1 MEKATKNEDVVEYM
15 KSLAIMQSSSKL
27 MAMIDPDKKQ
37 TDDLIDLR
45 GKFEFHYFQSKKNEN
60 GNQDER
66 WLSYDEIAELLQ
78 SSDVD
83 NDGNADLRSKN
94 ILKMKIEF
102 VGEWCYRLELR
113 KYELAEKQLR
123 QKKMLQ
129 DGQQQQQLS
138 SKESNEEMKESP
150 LITTSKR
157 TDDALSDKSNSDN
170 ADTSKEGLNG
180 SISSSNS
187 GDIRTGSNDNNKENA
202 NENESF
208 DENNNRS
215 MDEEPSQTESE
226 SKSASQNASSEVPV
240 VKPEQNLEPKYPWL
254 QFKYTTE
261 ITLHEGKC
269 KVRQVPSQRGW
280 KGEFTLIIKS
290 LTEAPDTVTQ
300 IAEEFELSI
309 MEQDVKNAIE
319 NLGENIDDPI
329 KEQELYLNSLL
340 IANGKGS
347 NKYGSFVVGGT
358 IDPKTYEFRGEKGYI
373 KLKKQKYSTTVN
385 TGDQQPTVRA
395 STRQRAPSKRF
406 RTDEFP
412 STNVYGSSSTS
423 HSNSSGKH
431 KDSSHDYSSS
441 NAQSA
446 TYGSGDSDDPLVPE
460 YDDAN
465 VSNSSRKRG
474 NEQDTSEGNS
484 PNSQH
489 KKQRISREDMSKK
502 QICKL
507 RMREFI
513 FSLEGR
519 HFLPYPQSGPNASS
533 IGPPP
538 WHPGYQI
545 FREIMARKN
554 GLSNSSR
561 RFGGLSVKMPPPK
574 TSNPTSQTL
583 SSTAA
588 TTTHTYVVGS
598 PSASGSP
605 LPTPMKIPKL
615 QMKRSPS
622 TSSNIASAASPTSSS
637 PYFQSSTSNQQSY
650 SSSGPTCT
658 GLSHWGSSAS
668 SAGAS
673 LRRREYT
680 NAEKEI
686 MMKALFA
693 GKLINEP
700 KNPLSPSN
708 SIALASSSPISV
720 IAMNYLNSL
729 SYTKRKERI
738 GWQEAKLDADDGY
751 IYEGTIQN
759 GLRHGLGI
767 LGYPTGEL
775 YVGNF
780 YEGKENGFGSLYDLT
795 GKLVYQGDFEN
806 GKMSGKGSFF
816 YSNGD
821 YYEGEVRESGMRHG
835 SGLYVQV
842 GENNVNSIYD
852 GDWQR
857 NRRYGSGTFVHSSGS
872 NYTGDFHED
881 MRHGRGILQHVDGFI
896 IEGTFQKNELNG
908 RGICTDESGGRY
920 EGLWRDGLKD
930 GRGTYMFANGAVIE
944 GRFSRDQLGTGTLK
958 MQSGVPIE
966 LGEDEYM
973 MPIDTNSEMRLVH
986 LRAGFTVDGN

>member
-45 GKFEFHYFQSKKNEN
+45 GKFEFHYLQSKKKEDDNHE
-60 GNQDER
+60 ER
-66 WLSYDEIAELLQ
+66 WLSYDEIAEKLKD
-78 SSDVD
+78 SDVD
-83 NDGNADLRSKN
+83 EDGNAELHSNN

-123 QKKMLQ
+123 QKKILQ
-129 DGQQQQQLS
+129 DGQQQQLS
-138 SKESNEEMKESP
+138 SKELNEEIKESS
-150 LITTSKR
+150 LTTLKE
-157 TDDALSDKSNSDN
+157 TEEVLNDNTNSDN
-170 ADTSKEGLNG
+170 RYVSKE
-180 SISSSNS
+180 SMSSSNS
-187 GDIRTGSNDNNKENA
+187 DSRDTKVGLDFNGKENA
-202 NENESF
+202 NENEKGN
-208 DENNNRS
+208 ENNKS
-215 MDEEPSQTESE
+215 MNVELPQTENE
-226 SKSASQNASSEVPV
+226 NKEASQNTGNEAPV
-240 VKPEQNLEPKYPWL
+240 AKLEQNLEPKYPWL
-254 QFKYTTE
+254 QFKYVTE
-261 ITLHEGKC
+261 INVNEGKC
-269 KVRQVPSQRGW
+269 KIHQVPSQRSW

-309 MEQDVKNAIE
+309 MEQDVKDAIE
-319 NLGENIDDPI
+319 NLGENVCDPI

-373 KLKKQKYSTTVN
+373 KLKKQKYSTTASTN
-385 TGDQQPTVRA
+385 DQQPTVRA

-412 STNVYGSSSTS
+412 SSNVYGSSS
-423 HSNSSGKH
+423 HASSGKH
-431 KDSSHDYSSS
+431 KDGSHDYSSS
-441 NAQSA
+441 NAQS
-446 TYGSGDSDDPLVPE
+446 TIYGSGDVDDPLVSE

-465 VSNSSRKRG
+465 PSNLSRKKG
-474 NEQDTSEGNS
+474 NEQDIVEGNS

-489 KKQRISREDMSKK
+489 KKQRLSREDMTKK

-507 RMREFI
+507 RMKEFV

-519 HFLPYPQSGPNASS
+519 HFLPYPQYGPNASS

-538 WHPGYQI
+538 WHPGYPL

-554 GLSNSSR
+554 GLPNSSR
-561 RFGGLSVKMPPPK
+561 RFGGLAVKMPPPK
-574 TSNPTSQTL
+574 ISNPTLQTS
-583 SSTAA
+583 SSTIIS
-588 TTTHTYVVGS
+588 VSGS
-598 PSASGSP
+598 PTASGSP

-622 TSSNIASAASPTSSS
+622 SSSNIASTASPTSSS
-637 PYFQSSTSNQQSY
+637 PHFQSSASNQQSY

-673 LRRREYT
+673 LKKREYT

-686 MMKALFA
+686 MTKALFA
-693 GKLINEP
+693 GKMINEP
-700 KNPLSPSN
+700 KSPPSLN
-708 SIALASSSPISV
+708 STAMISSSPISV
-720 IAMNYLNSL
+720 IAMNYLSSL
-729 SYTKRKERI
+729 PYTKRKERI
-738 GWQEAKLDADDGY
+738 AWQEAKLEADDGY

-780 YEGKENGFGSLYDLT
+780 YEGKENGFGSLYDMT

-930 GRGTYMFANGAVIE
+930 GRGTYIFANGAVIE

-958 MQSGVPIE
+958 MQSGVPID